1 MVPGQRPGSLA
12 PLNVP
17 LFREIGKRRL
27 TAFIRSPNPDK
38 PEPNLPRRQQ
48 GSKNAKSINRKEAQ
62 KAQRIP
68 FSFAS
73 LAFSC
78 DKYSCQF

>member
-27 TAFIRSPNPDK
+27 TACIRSPNPDK
-38 PEPNLPRRQQ
+38 PEPNLPRRHQ
-48 GSKNAKSINRKEAQ
+48 GSKNAKSISRKEAQ
-62 KAQRIP
+62 KAQGTP
-68 FSFAS
+68 FLFAS
-73 LAFSC
+73 LALFC
-78 DKYSCQF
+78 GKYFF